1 MKSTK
6 VKARQLLKARRK
18 MATACQYWEERGL
31 ETAIMREITPRV
43 RGIYKVPKHIKY
55 CPTDFF

>member
-1 MKSTK
+1 MKSPN
-6 VKARQLLKARRK
+6 VKAKQLLKQRRK
-18 MATACQYWEERGL
+18 MQTACQYWEARGL

-43 RGIYKVPKHIKY
+43 RGIYKVPQHIKY